1 MFYPFARSYVKCFL
15 KGHFMDKIDIIVK
28 RFSLKR
34 AEFTAARPTSF
45 FDRTNR
51 RLIENTNKYHM
62 NSCQRGQLFPLT
74 AYQWLI

>member
-1 MFYPFARSYVKCFL
+1 MDIPSAFTAEIFLDVLSLCTALDYVKCFL

-34 AEFTAARPTSF
+34 AEFTEARPTSF

-51 RLIENTNKYHM
+51 RLIENTNE
-62 NSCQRGQLFPLT
+62 
-74 AYQWLI
+74 